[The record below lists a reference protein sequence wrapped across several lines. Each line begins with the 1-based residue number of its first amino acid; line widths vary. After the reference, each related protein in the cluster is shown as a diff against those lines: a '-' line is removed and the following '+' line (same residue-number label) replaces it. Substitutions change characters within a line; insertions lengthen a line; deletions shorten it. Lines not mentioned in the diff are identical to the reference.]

1 MIDRTF
7 VDALSSKEP
16 TPGGG
21 GASAYVAALAAS
33 LASMVANL
41 TVGKK
46 VYADVEADMYICLE
60 KLEEL
65 TNTLI
70 ELVEAD
76 ARAFKPLAQCYGM
89 PKNTP
94 EESAARNT
102 AMQKALINACEVPL
116 EIMQTTLKVL
126 EQIDFVAERG
136 SRLAVSD
143 AGAAAV
149 FAKAAVQAASL
160 NVFINASSM
169 IDTDRAQSY
178 THEAEALIDAAGSFA
193 DRLFD
198 SVMDSIC

>member
-7 VDALSSKEP
+7 IDALSSKEP

-21 GASAYVAALAAS
+21 GASAYVAALAAA

-41 TVGKK
+41 TVGKQA
-46 VYADVEADMYICLE
+46 YTDVEADMYICLE

-65 TNTLI
+65 TDTLV

-76 ARAFKPLAQCYGM
+76 ARAFKPLAQCYSM
-89 PKNTP
+89 PKNTS
-94 EESAARNT
+94 EEKAARST
-102 AMQKALINACEVPL
+102 AMQEALVNACEVPL
-116 EIMQTTLKVL
+116 EIMRTTLKVL

-160 NVFINASSM
+160 NIFINASSM
-169 IDTDRAQSY
+169 TNTDRAQSY
-178 THEAEALIDAAGSFA
+178 THEAEALIDAAESFA
-193 DRLFD
+193 GRLFC
-198 SVMDSIC
+198 SVMETIR